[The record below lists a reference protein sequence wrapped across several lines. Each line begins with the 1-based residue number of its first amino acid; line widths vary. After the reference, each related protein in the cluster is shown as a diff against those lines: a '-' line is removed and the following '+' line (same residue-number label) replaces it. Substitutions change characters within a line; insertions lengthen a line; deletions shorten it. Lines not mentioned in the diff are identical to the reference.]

1 MAFYKTNVHKSIAFL
16 YTNNKHTEKEIID
29 TLPFTIASKKT
40 KHLRKNHKTQVPH
53 YSSSRKSSQMWLTWW
68 KSPVPLHATL
78 P

>member
-1 MAFYKTNVHKSIAFL
+1 MELQKGGKVNKQNPKP
-16 YTNNKHTEKEIID
+16 NN
-29 TLPFTIASKKT
+29 
-40 KHLRKNHKTQVPH
+40 NKTQVPH